1 MATKKCEGACKPP
14 VKEEV
19 RVKRVSVRDK
29 TRAKRAAL
37 RGVAVLTVL
46 CLSAFVMGCA
56 SATPQSKGQTNSSK
70 GNAVTVNVVLGSGT
84 NCVVGNVNVSVSD
97 AIGTQV
103 QSADAGRDDAT
114 MQTAVPTNTSGV
126 TGDKPI
132 ETVGEVGAAALTS
145 GGSTA
150 AKVIT
155 DKVKALAGS
164 DAPAVVTEAAA
175 ATCASGSCAPPK

>member
-1 MATKKCEGACKPP
+1 MATKKCGGACKPP

-19 RVKRVSVRDK
+19 REKRVSVRDK
-29 TRAKRAAL
+29 VRAKRAAL
-37 RGVAVLTVL
+37 RGMAVLTLV

-56 SATPQSKGQTNSSK
+56 SATPLSKGQTSTSKDNS
-70 GNAVTVNVVLGSGT
+70 VTVNVVLGSGT
-84 NCVVGNVNVSVSD
+84 NCVVGNVSVSVSD

-114 MQTAVPTNTSGV
+114 TQTATPTNTSGV

-132 ETVGEVGAAALTS
+132 ETIGEIGAAAVTG

-150 AKVIT
+150 VKVVS
-155 DKVKALAGS
+155 DKVKALSGGDSTA
-164 DAPAVVTEAAA
+164 AVTEAAA
-175 ATCASGSCAPPK
+175 ACANGSCSPPK